1 MTINKEKFADIE
13 NAFTRLKANESDVSA
28 LRSISEAL
36 HGITNKT
43 IDVTTISPQ
52 SQNQECYV
60 MSIYPEESTIDKLI
74 NAIVTEQNDMTI
86 GTIWNDNAKWVVEID
101 TRMLQS
107 DIGLSEKELTAL
119 LLHEVGHVI
128 HSATIPKRIA
138 KVVRFEYAKSNLV
151 TKQLLKDNIFS
162 KILCFP
168 ILNACNFNRSK
179 STIKNEIQADTYS
192 VNAGYGS
199 DLNSAIEK
207 IIKYAG
213 VSSDEDS
220 DMKELTLFSMD
231 TINQLQNRQNTIV
244 RKNMQKMIVSTP
256 SKFTKAVIIKVGDI
270 FNGNQ
275 NGGSI
280 TTEAK
285 DKYLEEK
292 VDRITNE
299 FYASEAFFNRIQ
311 KLKRI
316 DPADIDYIAL
326 EVNNIKSNDDK
337 MMIVSYIYSKLDTI
351 DYYLALLD
359 SKNPRYSIPHSRE
372 SLIQMRTRLEKYK
385 DDAINRKL
393 PEISYGITIQY
404 PTGYEG

>member
-1 MTINKEKFADIE
+1 
-13 NAFTRLKANESDVSA
+13 
-28 LRSISEAL
+28 
-36 HGITNKT
+36 
-43 IDVTTISPQ
+43 
-52 SQNQECYV
+52 
-60 MSIYPEESTIDKLI
+60 
-74 NAIVTEQNDMTI
+74 
-86 GTIWNDNAKWVVEID
+86 
-101 TRMLQS
+101 
-107 DIGLSEKELTAL
+107 
-119 LLHEVGHVI
+119 
-128 HSATIPKRIA
+128 
-138 KVVRFEYAKSNLV
+138 V